1 MASVPR
7 EAPAHVLTGA
17 SSFLAPADTGRKYL
31 HCLIYLMRT
40 VDDPD
45 GTLTDATEDVRSVN
59 DRDGKP
65 D

>member
-1 MASVPR
+1 
-7 EAPAHVLTGA
+7 
-17 SSFLAPADTGRKYL
+17 
-31 HCLIYLMRT
+31 MRT